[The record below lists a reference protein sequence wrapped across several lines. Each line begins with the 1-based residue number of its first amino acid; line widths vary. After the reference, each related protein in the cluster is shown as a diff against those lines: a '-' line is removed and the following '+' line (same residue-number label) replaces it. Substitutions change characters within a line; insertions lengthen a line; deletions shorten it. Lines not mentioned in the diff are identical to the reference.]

1 MDKLAFAGITLA
13 IIAIFGG
20 YAIEGGGINALFHF
34 PAFLIVVGGSFGAVM
49 LQTPTRHFTQGL
61 SMFPLVWQ
69 RPNLNFDVLLS
80 DVCHWSDIARQKG
93 FLALEETAGQTQDP
107 FVKKGLNMI
116 IDGIEVEIVKD
127 ALENDIELES
137 ENRFKSARIYEALGG
152 YSPTIGIIGAVLG
165 LIQAMANIDDP
176 NALGQGIA
184 TAFVAT
190 IYGVAGANL
199 FFIPVAKKLQTQ
211 IEHEVLYRE
220 MVVEGLVATS
230 NGENPQSIARKL
242 EAYTKYS
249 SH

>member
-1 MDKLAFAGITLA
+1 MDKLAFAGFFLA

-20 YAIEGGGINALFHF
+20 YAIEGGGVNALFHF
-34 PAFLIVVGGSFGAVM
+34 PAFLIVIGGSFGAVM
-49 LQTPTRHFTQGL
+49 LQTPMRHFTQGL
-61 SMFPLVWQ
+61 AMFPLIW
-69 RPNLNFDVLLS
+69 RNETFNFNLLLS
-80 DVCHWSDIARQKG
+80 DICHWSDIARQKG
-93 FLALEETAGQTQDP
+93 FLALEETASHTDDP

-127 ALENDIELES
+127 ALELDIELES
-137 ENRFKSARIYEALGG
+137 DDRFKSARIYEALGG

-190 IYGVAGANL
+190 IYGVGGANL

-211 IEHEVLYRE
+211 VEREVMYRE
-220 MVVEGLVATS
+220 MVVEGLIATS
-230 NGENPQSIARKL
+230 SGENPQSIARKL
-242 EAYTKYS
+242 EAYTKF